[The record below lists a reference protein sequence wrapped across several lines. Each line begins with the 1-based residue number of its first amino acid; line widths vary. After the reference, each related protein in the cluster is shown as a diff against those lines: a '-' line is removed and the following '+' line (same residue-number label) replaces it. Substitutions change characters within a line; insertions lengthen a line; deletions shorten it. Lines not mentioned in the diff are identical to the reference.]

1 MAAGAEPRFLDSPP
15 IASLR
20 LSDAGDDWPTA
31 RGLHRRLGAA
41 WVSPMCVRYTLHQSD
56 AALKAISRA
65 LAKTLTAAVAAEPR
79 YNVTLTHRM
88 PVVAAGGDS
97 EAEVR
102 GMVWGLVP
110 FYERAKT
117 PRRMLPNAKA
127 ETATTLAAFKDGV
140 AYRRCLVPANGF
152 YEWKT
157 VGKTKLPHLFT
168 LRDDEPFAF
177 AGIWEPADGDL
188 PETFGVLTTEPN
200 ALVAPIHGRMPVLL
214 TEATMARWLG
224 AAPLAAEEYRAL
236 TRPLPAERMTVR
248 PVNRFVS
255 NSRNDGPQCLE
266 PPEDAPPELNLGFT

>member
-1 MAAGAEPRFLDSPP
+1 MDFRIITSPRLNVVRGSR
-15 IASLR
+15 IASE
-20 LSDAGDDWPTA
+20 A
-31 RGLHRRLGAA
+31 RSCVGL
-41 WVSPMCVRYTLHQSD
+41 VVCVRYTLHKSD

-65 LAKTLTAAVAAEPR
+65 LAKTLTASAWAEPK
-79 YNVTLTHRM
+79 YNVTLTHRV
-88 PVVAAGGDS
+88 PVVAADGAGD
-97 EAEVR
+97 AEVR

-127 ETATTLAAFKDGV
+127 ETAMTLAAFKDGV
-140 AYRRCLVPANGF
+140 AHRRCLVPANGF

-168 LRDDEPFAF
+168 LRDEEPFAF

-188 PETFGVLTTEPN
+188 PETFCVLTTEPN
-200 ALVAPIHGRMPVLL
+200 ALVAPIHDRMPVLL
-214 TEATMARWLG
+214 TGETMARWLG
-224 AAPLAAEEYRAL
+224 AVPLAAEEYRAL
-236 TRPLPAERMTVR
+236 TQPLPAERMNVR

>member
-1 MAAGAEPRFLDSPP
+1 M
-15 IASLR
+15 
-20 LSDAGDDWPTA
+20 
-31 RGLHRRLGAA
+31 
-41 WVSPMCVRYTLHQSD
+41 
-56 AALKAISRA
+56 
-65 LAKTLTAAVAAEPR
+65 
-79 YNVTLTHRM
+79 
-88 PVVAAGGDS
+88 
-97 EAEVR
+97 
-102 GMVWGLVP
+102 
-110 FYERAKT
+110 
-117 PRRMLPNAKA
+117 
-127 ETATTLAAFKDGV
+127 
-140 AYRRCLVPANGF
+140 
-152 YEWKT
+152 
-157 VGKTKLPHLFT
+157 KLPHLFT

-177 AGIWEPADGDL
+177 AGIWEPSDGDL